1 MALNLRY
8 KLFVYFSL
16 FNLSC
21 NVNEYKS
28 LLNEDKVYLFFRE
41 SKTKLGYIAQLYN
54 INDVNYSH
62 VGIGVMENSNLFIS
76 HIFPNDNSK
85 GDLNIDSYEAFF
97 WEDEDIIHGTVIEI
111 KESNHKHKQK
121 ILTILKDYKNK
132 NIFFDKKFGGFKD
145 ENYCCSEFVCEYYQK
160 QICLSA
166 QKRQ

>member
-1 MALNLRY
+1 MNLRY

-97 WEDEDIIHGTVIEI
+97 WG
-111 KESNHKHKQK
+111 
-121 ILTILKDYKNK
+121 
-132 NIFFDKKFGGFKD
+132 
-145 ENYCCSEFVCEYYQK
+145 
-160 QICLSA
+160 
-166 QKRQ
+166 R